1 MLELMYSKYDLRE
14 LLLAI
19 KITRFYIC
27 ITLHKNAYIIFR
39 PVFWKKKTTS
49 LFIFFFDPPLQM
61 VFFLK
66 LVSSHLIRLHSRKHD
81 VCYKIVLWKYEY

>member
-19 KITRFYIC
+19 QITRFY
-27 ITLHKNAYIIFR
+27 NARIL
-39 PVFWKKKTTS
+39 KKKNHQPVH
-49 LFIFFFDPPLQM
+49 FFFDPPLQM

>member
-27 ITLHKNAYIIFR
+27 ITLHKNASIIFM

-49 LFIFFFDPPLQM
+49 LFIFFDPPLQM

>member
-27 ITLHKNAYIIFR
+27 ITLHKNASIIFM

-49 LFIFFFDPPLQM
+49 LFIFFW
-61 VFFLK
+61 
-66 LVSSHLIRLHSRKHD
+66 SSTANGLFSKAGL
-81 VCYKIVLWKYEY
+81 